1 MKTETLISKLK
12 EKGYIF
18 PTCLQWTDKD
28 IDARMKAIGQ
38 GDELKTI
45 TQLDKQMILES
56 FFDYAEDLIVEYIN
70 QELDDYLQDMARFDV
85 SNIPF

>member
-12 EKGYIF
+12 EKGYVF

-38 GDELKTI
+38 GDELKTL

-56 FFDYAEDLIVEYIN
+56 FFDCAEDLICEYIN
-70 QELDDYLQDMARFDV
+70 QKLEDYLEDMSRFDV
-85 SNIPF
+85 SNKPF